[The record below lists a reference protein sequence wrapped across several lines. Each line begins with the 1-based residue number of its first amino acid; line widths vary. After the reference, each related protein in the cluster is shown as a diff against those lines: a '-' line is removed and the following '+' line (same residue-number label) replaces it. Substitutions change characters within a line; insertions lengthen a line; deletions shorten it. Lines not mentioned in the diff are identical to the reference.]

1 MFLVGLCSLMDAMAG
16 RPMKDAVA
24 ELPLS
29 DRARKALLGERNP
42 LRSVLDA
49 VMAYETGSWE
59 EALTSEFVTD
69 ELILPRAYSSALTWA
84 RELSA
89 ANFSV

>member
-1 MFLVGLCSLMDAMAG
+1 MDAMAG
-16 RPMKDAVA
+16 RPMKDALA
-24 ELPLS
+24 ELPFTE
-29 DRARKALLGERNP
+29 RARKALLGEQNP

-49 VMAYETGSWE
+49 VMAYEAGSWE

-69 ELILPRAYSSALTWA
+69 ELILPRAYGSALTWA

-89 ANFSV
+89 ANFSA